1 MLLRNRLGVE
11 KEEKLKLIKELSGM
25 GTLALMLAISFL
37 AVSFPSSD
45 RGFEVEDGEVLDQLN
60 GPERLL
66 AEKLLKLGLK
76 VSHEKRQIKLDV
88 GVPTN
93 RKVKHTDTFKQKN
106 LTAPDFYFHHDGVDC
121 FIEVG
126 SYRQNSHKRE
136 QEAVV
141 KEAVSQK
148 EGRKILYI
156 QLFHDDISYICGEV
170 LTAEELIN
178 YMYAHPSAIFATQS
192 V

>member
-1 MLLRNRLGVE
+1 ME
-11 KEEKLKLIKELSGM
+11 KEEKLKLIKELAGM
-25 GTLALMLAISFL
+25 GSAALMLAISFL
-37 AVSFPSSD
+37 AVSFPNNEL
-45 RGFEVEDGEVLDQLN
+45 GFELDDSEALDLLN
-60 GPERLL
+60 GPEKRL

-88 GVPTN
+88 GVQTN

-106 LTAPDFYFHHDGVDC
+106 LTAPDFYFHYDGVDC

-126 SYRQNSHKRE
+126 SYRRNSHKRE

-141 KEAVSQK
+141 KEAVSHK

-156 QLFHDDISYICGEV
+156 QLFHDDINYICEEV

-178 YMYAHPSAIFATQS
+178 YMYTHPSAIFANQT

>member
-1 MLLRNRLGVE
+1 ME
-11 KEEKLKLIKELSGM
+11 KEEKLKLIKELAGM
-25 GTLALMLAISFL
+25 GALALTLAISFL
-37 AVSFPSSD
+37 AVSFPDSEK
-45 RGFEVEDGEVLDQLN
+45 GFDLEKEEVLDQLN

-88 GVPTN
+88 GVQTN
-93 RKVKHTDTFKQKN
+93 RRIKHTDTFKQKN
-106 LTAPDFYFHHDGVDC
+106 LTAPDFYFHYDGVDC

-141 KEAVSQK
+141 REAVSQK

-156 QLFHDDISYICGEV
+156 QLFHEDINYICGQI
-170 LTAEELIN
+170 LTAEEFIN
-178 YMYAHPSAIFATQS
+178 YIYAHPSAIFATQKL
-192 V
+192 